1 MKLHAKNAS
10 RRWRTR
16 TMMAVAAATGSAVML
31 IAAPGAA
38 QADSSGTHGNNA
50 TNLCLDGNEV
60 GNVYTSSCSASPW
73 MAWMETSTPLGARQ
87 LKSSATGRCLDS
99 NHDGAV
105 YTLPCDANNPYQ
117 NWRFDPDRP
126 TRIQNFATNHC
137 LDSNHARQVYATPC
151 QENNLHQWWG

>member
-1 MKLHAKNAS
+1 MKLRARNAS

-16 TMMAVAAATGSAVML
+16 TMMAVAAATGSVVML

-38 QADSSGTHGNNA
+38 QADSVGTYGNNA

-60 GNVYTSSCSASPW
+60 GNVYTSRCEASPW
-73 MAWMETSTPLGARQ
+73 LYWIETSTPLGARQ
-87 LKSSATGRCLDS
+87 LKSSATNRCLDS
-99 NHDGAV
+99 NYDGAV

-126 TRIQNFATNHC
+126 GRIQNFATNHC

-151 QENNLHQWWG
+151 Q

>member
-1 MKLHAKNAS
+1 
-10 RRWRTR
+10 
-16 TMMAVAAATGSAVML
+16 
-31 IAAPGAA
+31 
-38 QADSSGTHGNNA
+38 
-50 TNLCLDGNEV
+50 
-60 GNVYTSSCSASPW
+60 

-117 NWRFDPDRP
+117 NWRFDPNSEG
-126 TRIQNFATNHC
+126 RIQNFATNHC